1 MENIKKIIKQLF
13 KSIGIK
19 EIEIDIKKDNSL
31 KHRELLMI
39 YITVKP
45 EYVEDLIKE
54 GAVGLS
60 SLQHLLRLMIFR
72 KNLSDDFIILDIN
85 NYKEKREEYLNK
97 LAQETADDVRKT
109 KKPVTLDSMSAYE
122 RRIIHLKLAEQ
133 SDIVSESTGL
143 EPERKVIVRPY
154 P

>member
-1 MENIKKIIKQLF
+1 MKNIKKIIKQLF

-19 EIEIDIKKDNSL
+19 EIEIDIKKDSSL
-31 KHRELLMI
+31 KHKESLMI
-39 YITVKP
+39 YITAKP

-60 SLQHLLRLMIFR
+60 SLQYLLRLIIFR
-72 KNLSDDFIILDIN
+72 KNLSNDFIILDIN

-97 LAQETADDVRKT
+97 LAQETADNVRKI
-109 KKPVTLDSMSAYE
+109 KKPITLEPMSAYE

-133 SDIVSESTGL
+133 SDIATESTGL

>member
-1 MENIKKIIKQLF
+1 MKNIKKIIKQLF

-19 EIEIDIKKDNSL
+19 EIEIDIKKDSSL
-31 KHRELLMI
+31 KYKESLMI
-39 YITVKP
+39 YITAKP

-60 SLQHLLRLMIFR
+60 SLQYLLRLIIFR
-72 KNLSDDFIILDIN
+72 KNLSNDFIILDIN

-97 LAQETADDVRKT
+97 LAQETADNVRKI
-109 KKPVTLDSMSAYE
+109 KKPITLEPMSAYE

-133 SDIVSESTGL
+133 SDIATESTGL